1 MLHSSEPVAICASA
15 SRYSKAVCQVLV
27 ARHCM
32 GRHTA
37 KSNARC
43 SQGVGGATRAQA
55 GPLPTLPRLFS
66 PSVKG
71 GLGADMRTAL
81 CAHTHK
87 ACVRAQCVKIC
98 TRCAHMLA
106 AGALSRLLHHLPFL
120 SRLRRSAQ
128 VTMVVNSCALGCAQV
143 CSWVVRYTGGLC
155 VIRWVMKRWLAP
167 INRVREVLH
176 PLECTT

>member
-1 MLHSSEPVAICASA
+1 MVATLQIRLTKCDLTFARCCKVQSQLLYVLVYRHSNV
-15 SRYSKAVCQVLV
+15 VCQVLV

-37 KSNARC
+37 KSSARC

-81 CAHTHK
+81 CAHTHR
-87 ACVRAQCVKIC
+87 ACVHSVCKNMHKVC
-98 TRCAHMLA
+98 THVGRWC
-106 AGALSRLLHHLPFL
+106 PFEASSPPAFL
-120 SRLRRSAQ
+120 
-128 VTMVVNSCALGCAQV
+128 VTVEA
-143 CSWVVRYTGGLC
+143 
-155 VIRWVMKRWLAP
+155 
-167 INRVREVLH
+167 
-176 PLECTT
+176 ECTSHHGCEQLCTWLCTSL

>member
-1 MLHSSEPVAICASA
+1 MLVH
-15 SRYSKAVCQVLV
+15 RYSKVVCQVLV

-32 GRHTA
+32 GRHCKVECQVQPRSWWVYKGSSRPTA
-37 KSNARC
+37 ASAKAVFALGKRRLGC
-43 SQGVGGATRAQA
+43 RHAYCLVRTYAQ
-55 GPLPTLPRLFS
+55 S
-66 PSVKG
+66 
-71 GLGADMRTAL
+71 
-81 CAHTHK
+81 
-87 ACVRAQCVKIC
+87 VRARCVKIC

-106 AGALSRLLHHLPFL
+106 AGALSRLLHRLPFL

-143 CSWVVRYTGGLC
+143 CSWVVRYTAGLC
-155 VIRWVMKRWLAP
+155 VIRVSCALYGWVMKRWLAP